1 MFIVH
6 PPMKGPDGKVH
17 THSTIPMKVCF
28 KDGKAEDFVIYSLE
42 ENIEVLPG
50 QWILQVRKDHEVLLS
65 RSFTLL

>member
-1 MFIVH
+1 
-6 PPMKGPDGKVH
+6 
-17 THSTIPMKVCF
+17 MKVCF